1 MRSLPL
7 KIAKRLTRL
16 DLMIDVVDHL
26 PISRS
31 LLSINPVL
39 QTGSTSALGH
49 TYGVDEDVLSLFQRV
64 ADVVDPP
71 RNPSSTT
78 AWWWWRKHSCRAS
91 PKPPQD
97 KEGERM
103 AARVWARVVLRL
115 GSLGVRLGVPLCPLL
130 YVA

>member
-7 KIAKRLTRL
+7 KIAKRLTIL
-16 DLMIDVVDHL
+16 DLVVDVVDHL

-31 LLSINPVL
+31 LQSINPAL
-39 QTGSTSALGH
+39 QTGNTFALGH
-49 TYGVDEDVLSLFQRV
+49 TYGVDEDVLSPFQW
-64 ADVVDPP
+64 AAAVVDPP

-78 AWWWWRKHSCRAS
+78 TWWWWWRKNCCRAS

-103 AARVWARVVLRL
+103 AARV
-115 GSLGVRLGVPLCPLL
+115 
-130 YVA
+130 